1 MNKHFAI
8 FVASA
13 ALILTPLAATAHTS
27 GMGEPQRG
35 GAVEAC
41 IAYNDGGRAQVIDV
55 VDDGLGDYLV
65 WIEDGKGGL
74 WACNASGYGDVF
86 ANVRIDG
93 DLLDGK
99 GLGMIHL
106 VADRGWQGPALV
118 AENVCMAMS
127 KDTPLETVALV
138 GDARG
143 GYIIWL
149 QTRDE
154 NLFLCNANARGEVLV
169 FAPVE
174 SPLDFPGVTEIMS

>member
-1 MNKHFAI
+1 MQTPRQLEGRLADPAGKRGEER
-8 FVASA
+8 
-13 ALILTPLAATAHTS
+13 ALDHRS
-27 GMGEPQRG
+27 G
-35 GAVEAC
+35 
-41 IAYNDGGRAQVIDV
+41 
-55 VDDGLGDYLV
+55 GDP
-65 WIEDGKGGL
+65 G
-74 WACNASGYGDVF
+74 
-86 ANVRIDG
+86 RIDG

>member
-1 MNKHFAI
+1 MFKHLAI
-8 FVASA
+8 AAASA
-13 ALILTPLAATAHTS
+13 ALILTPLAASAHS
-27 GMGEPQRG
+27 PGVGEPERG

-41 IAYNDGGRAQVIDV
+41 VAFNSGGRAQVIDV

-86 ANVRIDG
+86 ANVRLDG
-93 DLLDGK
+93 DLLEGK
-99 GLGMIHL
+99 GLGMIQL

-127 KDTPLETVALV
+127 KDTPLKTVALV

-143 GYIIWL
+143 GYIVWL
-149 QTRDE
+149 QSRDQD
-154 NLFLCNANARGEVLV
+154 LFLCNSNARGEVLV
-169 FAPVE
+169 FAPVD
-174 SPLDFPGVTEIMS
+174 SPIDFPGVGEIMS